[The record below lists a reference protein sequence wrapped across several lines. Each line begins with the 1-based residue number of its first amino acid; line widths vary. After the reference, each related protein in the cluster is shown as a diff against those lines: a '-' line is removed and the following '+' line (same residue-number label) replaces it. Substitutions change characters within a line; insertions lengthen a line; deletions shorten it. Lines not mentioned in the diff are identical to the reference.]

1 MHSIVDAIFEKVSG
15 ERAAWRALRWIMAYY
30 FQRSAMGA
38 VALTALETRIA
49 SPRSGLERAV
59 LGSNRSGDSRISEFL
74 IQPVGWAEASRR
86 WQSRIRKI
94 CVIA

>member
-30 FQRSAMGA
+30 LQRSAMGA

-49 SPRSGLERAV
+49 SPRSGLGEKPARAWKALIALAV
-59 LGSNRSGDSRISEFL
+59 GMVRFRSRL
-74 IQPVGWAEASRR
+74 
-86 WQSRIRKI
+86 
-94 CVIA
+94 